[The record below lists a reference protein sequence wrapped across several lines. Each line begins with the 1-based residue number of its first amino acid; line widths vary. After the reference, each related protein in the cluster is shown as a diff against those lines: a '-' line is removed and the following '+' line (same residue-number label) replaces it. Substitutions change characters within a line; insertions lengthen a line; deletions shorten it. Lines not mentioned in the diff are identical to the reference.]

1 VSIQFGFPEICLVAA
16 TTLLSLG
23 FSSQFWVLLSL
34 GVLGAI
40 ARTAINVQ
48 NKKEEAELQKSN
60 LDDAKKA
67 FADLQNVLYSVP
79 APINKKDYTT
89 H

>member
-1 VSIQFGFPEICLVAA
+1 MNIQFGFPEICLIAA
-16 TTLLSLG
+16 ATLLSLG

-48 NKKEEAELQKSN
+48 SKKEDAEFQKN
-60 LDDAKKA
+60 NMDDVKKA
-67 FADLQNVLYSVP
+67 FADLQNTLYSVP
-79 APINKKDYTT
+79 APVDKKDYTT